1 MTLRNRFCREGHEPV
16 VTIKAIAERCGCS
29 PATVS
34 KALNGAPDVSRAM
47 TRRVRAVAGE
57 MGYVPN
63 AAART
68 LKTARTYSFGLL
80 FRENAKIGLAHEFF
94 SLMLDGFKRRAE
106 ELGYDISFINR
117 RLGGQEL
124 TYAEYVQYRRFDGV
138 AIITANYEDPLVR
151 ALAVCGVPTVTV
163 DDQFDGCGCVLSDNA
178 GGVRELVRYVY
189 EMGHRRLAVLRG
201 DNNRV
206 SRVRWG
212 AFRHTCRE
220 LGVTVP
226 DEYDLQGRFHD
237 PEGAGEATR
246 KLMALATPPTCIF
259 YPDDISYLGGL
270 RAAEDMGLCV
280 PEDLSAVGYDG
291 IGLVQQIRPRLT
303 TMWQNADKMGVET
316 AEELARAVKEGGG
329 YTPRQILIPGELI
342 KGETVKKL

>member
-1 MTLRNRFCREGHEPV
+1 M

-80 FRENAKIGLAHEFF
+80 FRENASMGLAHEFF

-106 ELGYDISFINR
+106 ELGYDIAFINR
-117 RLGGQEL
+117 RLGGQER
-124 TYAEYVQYRRFDGV
+124 TYTEYVQYRRFDGV
-138 AIITANYEDPLVR
+138 AIITADYEDPQVR
-151 ALAVCGVPTVTV
+151 ALAACGVPTVTV
-163 DDQFDGCGCVLSDNA
+163 DDQFDGCGSVLSDNA
-178 GGVRELVRYVY
+178 GGVQELVRYVY
-189 EMGHRRLAVLRG
+189 DMGHRRLAVLRG
-201 DNNRV
+201 DDNRV

-212 AFRHTCRE
+212 AFRHTCQA
-220 LGVTVP
+220 LGVAVP
-226 DEYDLQGRFHD
+226 DEYDLQGRYHD

-246 KLMALATPPTCIF
+246 QLMALPTPPTCIF

-270 RAAEDMGLCV
+270 RAAEDMGLSI
-280 PEDLSAVGYDG
+280 PDDLSAVGYDG

-303 TMWQNADKMGVET
+303 TVWQNADRMGVET
-316 AEELARAVKEGGG
+316 AEELARAVKEGGAH
-329 YTPRQILIPGELI
+329 TPRQIVIPGALI